1 MLKPFAAVLP
11 LLILVLVDGPSFGQS
26 RPTSSRQEV
35 SGSDQSRRVTAAPAI
50 RLSTQEQ
57 RMVNAVN
64 EYRENHGL
72 KPLKVDPVLMCEA
85 RQAAPHYSHV
95 INGKWCWHRCRQR
108 GFRGWATDDIANGYT
123 TPEDA
128 VRGWATSDGHARQM
142 RGYFKMNG
150 RWQDYNFDRIGVGIS
165 GRKYIAIFGRQGVR
179 S

>member
-1 MLKPFAAVLP
+1 MLKQFSAVLP
-11 LLILVLVDGPSFGQS
+11 LLFFVLIDCPSFGQDRPSNSNRDGSNQDRS
-26 RPTSSRQEV
+26 RPVNSV
-35 SGSDQSRRVTAAPAI
+35 PAF
-50 RLSTQEQ
+50 RLSSQEQ

-64 EYRENHGL
+64 KYRANHGL

-85 RQAAPHYSHV
+85 RQAAPYFSHT

-108 GFRGWATDDIANGYT
+108 GFRGWATDDIANGYPN
-123 TPEDA
+123 PEDA

-150 RWQDYNFDRIGVGIS
+150 RWQNYNFDRIGVGIS
-165 GRKYIAIFGRQGVR
+165 GRKYIAIFGRQGIR